1 MLFENS
7 IVCHLLFL
15 SLPQITLGDVW
26 WVMPGGGSPIL
37 SITVNNNLI
46 VGMILWVCLFPV
58 KGLGPH
64 INNTMT

>member
-1 MLFENS
+1 MRMLFENS

-46 VGMILWVCLFPV
+46 VGMIFV
-58 KGLGPH
+58 GLLVPRQGIRP
-64 INNTMT
+64 TLKTR

>member
-1 MLFENS
+1 MRMLFENS

-15 SLPQITLGDVW
+15 SLPQPLRLW

-58 KGLGPH
+58 KGLGPR
-64 INNTMT
+64 

>member
-1 MLFENS
+1 MRMLFENS

-46 VGMILWVCLFPV
+46 VGMIVV
-58 KGLGPH
+58 
-64 INNTMT
+64 